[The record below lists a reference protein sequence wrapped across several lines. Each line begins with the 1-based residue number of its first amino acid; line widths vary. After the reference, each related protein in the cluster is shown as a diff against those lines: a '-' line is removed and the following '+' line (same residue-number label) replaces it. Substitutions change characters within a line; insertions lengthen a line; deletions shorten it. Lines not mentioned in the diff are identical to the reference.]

1 MPINTHDAKQRIRE
15 AIARKA
21 AEETILIPVVEKPD
35 VPILKV
41 DPNKWLLYVML
52 RRNNHRL
59 GGDEY
64 VAIHP
69 ETHGVRFLGVWGD

>member
-1 MPINTHDAKQRIRE
+1 MPINAHDAEQRIRD

-21 AEETILIPVVEKPD
+21 AEETILIPVDKPD
-35 VPILKV
+35 VPIWGV
-41 DPNKWLLYVML
+41 DPNKWLLYVM
-52 RRNNHRL
+52 RRRKDCRL

-69 ETHGVRFLGVWGD
+69 ETHEVRFLGILGE